1 MNNIDDELSLDEKY
15 DARTYRIRRDLVRET
30 EKAVGLR
37 IKRIDGILLPTLIY
51 FPKSQC
57 VVVKNLDGS
66 YTVTI
71 PSWLLKTKLPN
82 GKQIFGGLIHNK
94 ANSAAA

>member
-1 MNNIDDELSLDEKY
+1 MLESIYKQMNNIDDELSLDEKY
-15 DARTYRIRRDLVRET
+15 DARTYRIRRGLVIET
-30 EKAVGLR
+30 ERAVGLR
-37 IKRIDGILLPTLIY
+37 IKRIDGVLLPALIY

-57 VVVKNLDGS
+57 VIVRNLDDS

-82 GKQIFGGLIHNK
+82 GEQIFVG
-94 ANSAAA
+94 